1 MIIVKDVIST
11 DLCDM
16 CIQEMKTVK
25 DWQTSNTWQP
35 HLQEGYSGI
44 CHQAMVSTS
53 IKLKVLASV
62 RKFLPKLSHDKF
74 IVQYHDW
81 KVGSGIQWHTDDIY
95 KFGATI
101 YLNEWNQRWGGL
113 FLYKVGEMI
122 LGCVPE
128 PRKLLCVEKDPH
140 SVTPILS
147 HAPVSRKAIQI
158 WGLE

>member
-74 IVQYHDW
+74 IVQYHNW
-81 KVGSGIQWHTDDIY
+81 KVGSGIQWHTDDVY
-95 KFGATI
+95 KLWESKNRKIVLDRATKM
-101 YLNEWNQRWGGL
+101 L
-113 FLYKVGEMI
+113 
-122 LGCVPE
+122 
-128 PRKLLCVEKDPH
+128 KLM
-140 SVTPILS
+140 TPLEG
-147 HAPVSRKAIQI
+147 VLDEN
-158 WGLE
+158 GLERDGVERTFRFEEMDHEESDIQ